1 MSSSLTA
8 AREKLDHFFYAPEV
22 PYGLALVRITLPLVM
37 MSMILPRWAACR
49 EIFSLDGATAPL
61 PLGYGYPFMFPE
73 FGGTIAVALY
83 CLLTLSLF
91 TISVGYCTRL
101 SLIVCSVLY
110 FYFCNLDA
118 ISTMTKYS
126 VICSHVLLMLAC
138 SNCGKL
144 WSIDAWL
151 SKRAGHDPDYA
162 LGAAWPRRC
171 LQLLIGIVYFG
182 AAITKMNT
190 PTFLSGDQLNF
201 WMLTHINF
209 KHPLGELISLYPV
222 AIKMMSYTALIWEV
236 TFVFLVWRGPWR
248 PWVLAIGILFHF
260 MTVLT
265 LGLLIFPM
273 VCFSCYLCFL
283 DEIDVAH
290 IRQSWGAMLAKGT
303 RWAQSLQ
310 HAFDRMPAPGAWSRQ
325 RTHAYLAA
333 IPLTLFAV
341 GGGVGLEHWLDR
353 YGDRRPEGRY
363 TLKEVEPEQLARL
376 LSPPVNIRDSDKF
389 FAVDTGTILVGD
401 LLADRRRVFRQGETL
416 IAQCNLTPPHE
427 DMWIECKVLDEGNRL
442 VDRVGN
448 IALREQFRSNFT
460 YMISPAMEPGNY
472 TLSFENA
479 GREVQRKYVTIVGDS
494 RTAHAN

>member
-1 MSSSLTA
+1 MSSTFA
-8 AREKLDHFFYAPEV
+8 MAREKLDRFFYAPEI
-22 PYGLALVRITLPLVM
+22 PYGLALVRITLPIVM
-37 MSMILPRWAACR
+37 MSMILPRWIACR

-73 FGGTIAVALY
+73 FSGTVAVALY
-83 CLLTLSLF
+83 TLMTLTLF
-91 TISVGYCTRL
+91 TISLGYCTRL

-110 FYFCNLDA
+110 AYFCNLDA

-126 VICSHVLLMLAC
+126 VITSHVLLLLAC
-138 SNCGKL
+138 SHCGKL

-151 SKRAGHDPDYA
+151 AKRAGHEPDYA
-162 LGAAWPRRC
+162 AGPAWPRRC

-190 PTFLSGDQLNF
+190 PAFLSGDQLQF

-209 KHPLGELISLYPV
+209 KHPLGELLSLYPV
-222 AIKMMSYTALIWEV
+222 LIKLMSYVAIVWEV

-248 PWVLAIGILFHF
+248 SLVLATGILFHF

-265 LGLLIFPM
+265 LGLMIFPM

-283 DEIDVAH
+283 DETDVAH
-290 IRQSWGAMLAKGT
+290 IREWWTTLLAKGT
-303 RWAQSLQ
+303 LWVKSIQRI
-310 HAFDRMPAPGAWSRQ
+310 FDAMPSPGAWAQ
-325 RTHAYLAA
+325 RANGAYIACLPITLA
-333 IPLTLFAV
+333 FV

-363 TLKEVEPEQLARL
+363 TLKEVDPNFLARML
-376 LSPPVNIRDSDKF
+376 APTARIRDTDKF

-401 LLADRRRVFRQGETL
+401 LLADRRKVFRHGETL

-427 DMWIECKVLDEGNRL
+427 DMWIECKILDEGHRL
-442 VDRVGN
+442 VNRVGN
-448 IALREQFRSNFT
+448 IALREQFRSNFMYPIT
-460 YMISPAMEPGNY
+460 AAMEPGEY
-472 TLSFENA
+472 TLSFENG
-479 GREVQRKYVTIVGDS
+479 GREVLQRRITIVGDG
-494 RTAHAN
+494 RTANAN

>member
-1 MSSSLTA
+1 MSSSLTM
-8 AREKLDHFFYAPEV
+8 AREKLDRFFYAPEV

-37 MSMILPRWAACR
+37 MSMILPRWFACR
-49 EIFSLDGATAPL
+49 EIFSMDGVTAPL
-61 PLGYGYPFMFPE
+61 PLGYGFPHMFPE
-73 FGGTIAVALY
+73 FSGTVAVALY
-83 CLLTLSLF
+83 TLLTLSLF

-126 VICSHVLLMLAC
+126 VISSHVLLMLSC
-138 SNCGKL
+138 SNCGSL

-162 LGAAWPRRC
+162 VGQAWPRRC

-190 PTFLSGDQLNF
+190 PAFLSGDQLHF

-209 KHPLGELISLYPV
+209 RHPLGELISLYPIV
-222 AIKMMSYTALIWEV
+222 IKIMSYVSLIWEV
-236 TFVFLVWRGPWR
+236 TFVFLVWRGQWR
-248 PWVLAIGILFHF
+248 PWVLTVGILFHF

-283 DEIDVAH
+283 DEHDVAQ
-290 IRQSWGAMLAKGT
+290 IRQWWGALLVKGAVWAKSI
-303 RWAQSLQ
+303 QQ
-310 HAFDRMPAPGAWSRQ
+310 AFDRLPAPGAWMKHSGL
-325 RTHAYLAA
+325 AYAA
-333 IPLTLFAV
+333 AVPLTVATVL
-341 GGGVGLEHWLDR
+341 GGVGLEYWLDR
-353 YGDRRPEGRY
+353 YGERRPEGRY
-363 TLKEVEPEQLARL
+363 TLKEVDPVDLERF
-376 LSPPVNIRDSDKF
+376 LSPPEKIRDTDKI

-401 LLADRRRVFRQGETL
+401 MLADRRRVFRHGETL

-427 DMWIECKVLDEGNRL
+427 DMWIECKILDGDNRL

-448 IALREQFRSNFT
+448 IALREQFRSNFM
-460 YMISPAMEPGNY
+460 YMVAPSLEPGSY
-472 TLSFENA
+472 TLSFENG
-479 GREVQRKYVTIVGDS
+479 GREVLRKQVTIVGDS
-494 RTAHAN
+494 RTANAN